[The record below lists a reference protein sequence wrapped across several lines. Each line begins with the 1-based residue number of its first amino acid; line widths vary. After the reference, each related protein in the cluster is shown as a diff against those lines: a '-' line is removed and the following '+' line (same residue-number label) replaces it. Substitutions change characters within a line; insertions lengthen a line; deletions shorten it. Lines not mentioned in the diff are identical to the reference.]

1 MKRSLQCKPSGD
13 FAANYL
19 KGNIMSTSAAIV
31 MASLATMG
39 YGILLASY
47 EAHPVLYLPLFI
59 MGLLLM
65 VLAGAE
71 AINE

>member
-1 MKRSLQCKPSGD
+1 
-13 FAANYL
+13 
-19 KGNIMSTSAAIV
+19 MSTSAAIV

-65 VLAGAE
+65 VLAVAE